1 MGAVEYATALYEQST
16 IERYIGY
23 FRTLLEAMVADDS
36 QKVDRLPMLP
46 QEERQQLLYEWNATE
61 VEYPR
66 DKCVHELFEEQVEKT
81 PNAIALAYE
90 EQALSYG
97 ELNRRAN
104 QLAHYLRELG
114 VRPDERVAICA
125 ERGLEMVVGLLAVL
139 KAGGAYVPLD
149 PAFPAERLRFMLE
162 DSAPVV
168 LLTQTRLE
176 NSFMGSGDGR
186 PIVVLDGEG
195 AGWMTLY
202 GDRNPRFDEIRFDEI
217 GVTSQNLA
225 CIIYTSGST
234 GTSKG
239 VAVQHGGIVNLVH
252 DWTTRFGNRV
262 RRDGLQASLWTSF
275 GFDVSIF
282 ELFAGFC
289 LSATVNIVPEQIRG
303 DSRAL
308 SDWFVAH
315 NIAFGYLPPFF
326 IRDAQHADAPIPPL
340 PLELVLVGV
349 EPSTESALYQLQT
362 NTPGLQIVNGYG
374 PAETTVFSTTY
385 PEIGN
390 RSRNTPIGRPLANTR
405 IYILDAHGEPVP
417 VGVTGELYIG
427 GAGVARG
434 YLNRPELTAERFV
447 RDPFTAEAGARMY
460 RTGDLGRW
468 LADGNIEFLG
478 RNDFQVKIR
487 GFRIELGEI
496 EARLSEHEGVQ
507 EAVVLARE
515 DTPGDK
521 RLVAYYT
528 AREQNSVGA
537 QELRAHVATKLPEY
551 MVPAAYVKLESLPLT
566 PNGKLNRKALPAPE
580 GDAYVVRQYEA
591 PQGAIEELLA
601 GIWAKLL
608 HLERVGR
615 DDNFF
620 ELGGHSLMAVTL
632 VERLAQAGLKADVR
646 ALFTTPT
653 LAELAAS
660 FDTNAPALETPANR
674 IPSPQKT
681 TSSSQIVELSI

>member
-1 MGAVEYATALYEQST
+1 LPLS
-16 IERYIGY
+16 ER
-23 FRTLLEAMVADDS
+23 R
-36 QKVDRLPMLP
+36 
-46 QEERQQLLYEWNATE
+46 QLLYEWNDTKTAF
-61 VEYPR
+61 PA
-66 DKCVHELFEEQVEKT
+66 DKCVHELFEEQAEKS
-81 PNAIALAYE
+81 PEAVAVAFENE
-90 EQALSYG
+90 FLSYG
-97 ELNRRAN
+97 ALNRRAN
-104 QLAHYLRELG
+104 QVARYVRELG
-114 VRPDERVAICA
+114 VRPDDRVAICA
-125 ERGLEMVVGLLAVL
+125 ERSLDMMVGLLATL

-162 DSAPVV
+162 DSAPVA
-168 LLTQTRLE
+168 LLTQTRLK
-176 NSFMGSGDGR
+176 NSFIKSDDGR
-186 PIVVLDGEG
+186 PIVMLDGEG
-195 AGWMTLY
+195 ARWMTLD
-202 GDRNPRFDEIRFDEI
+202 GDRNPAFDDI
-217 GVTSQNLA
+217 GVTAQNLA

-239 VAVQHGGIVNLVH
+239 VAVQHRGIVNLVH

-262 RRDGLQASLWTSF
+262 RRDALQASLWTSF

-289 LSATVNIVPEQIRG
+289 LTATVNIVPEQIRG
-303 DSRAL
+303 DARAL
-308 SDWFVAH
+308 FAWFVAH
-315 NIAFGYLPPFF
+315 NIAFGYLPPLF
-326 IRDAQHADAPIPPL
+326 IRDEQHTQASISPL

-349 EPSTESALYQLQT
+349 ESSIESALYQLER
-362 NTPGLQIVNGYG
+362 NTPGLQVVNGYG

-385 PEIGN
+385 PEIVN

-405 IYILDAHGEPVP
+405 IYILDACGEPVP

-434 YLNRPELTAERFV
+434 YLNRPELTAARFLK
-447 RDPFTAEAGARMY
+447 DPFTDDPNARMY

-528 AREQNSVGA
+528 AREQNSVGTEA
-537 QELRAHVATKLPEY
+537 LRAHLAAKLPEY
-551 MVPAAYVKLESLPLT
+551 MVPPAYVRLESLPLT
-566 PNGKLNRKALPAPE
+566 PNGKLDRKALPAPE
-580 GDAYVVRQYEA
+580 GDAYVLRQYEA

-601 GIWAKLL
+601 GIWAELFNR
-608 HLERVGR
+608 ERVGR
-615 DDNFF
+615 HDNFF

-632 VERLAQAGLKADVR
+632 VERLARAGLKADVR
-646 ALFTTPT
+646 ALFGTPT

-660 FDTNAPALETPANR
+660 FDTHAPALETPANR
-674 IPSPQKT
+674 IPSPAKN
-681 TSSSQIVELSI
+681 TSSPRIVELSI